1 MFDFI
6 KSVIGIGKPALPA
19 TEADKATAIDIATDL
34 QRLETIS
41 PDLAR
46 RTIGYVL
53 TGEGG
58 SVLLQLEQQ
67 SNAVQAALAQY
78 APYNAPAATQA
89 VVNRAVQASTNLFKR
104 QHGPEATWI
113 RRYLEVLTVPQKGT
127 RYGLYGHQGPSPL
140 WLRGF
145 LARGAVGANPDQKQ
159 PTDLNAVLNW
169 RDAEE
174 SATVLALDLLVLEK
188 TNQLHSRNHDIGA
201 RFDFKR
207 ALPAEQQAVMAAYA
221 KYDRP
226 AQAIVIHILKQFDLV
241 RDAYFHF
248 IYQQYLLSTSKAVR
262 EAAQNALLAS
272 PPETL
277 AASATQTLAEGN
289 PTARAQ
295 AAQILPLVMGEQA
308 RPLLEAHLAKET
320 SKTVRKI
327 IELGLGSSVVREEA
341 AATPRTLSGDGA
353 DGYLAA
359 DGTEVLAPP
368 LAPMPGPTPLP
379 DSVKAG
385 YQGLLDK
392 AYAQWVKNY
401 EGQKARHDNA
411 TAEQRKNWKAPV
423 PPQPIDP
430 TVVDRYCALLAAASP
445 IDDAAA
451 AKIGN
456 FTPFAP
462 YNSEAAAEAP
472 FNSPELTLWHLCRAR
487 ALLAG
492 TTRNHSWL
500 LSNLMSGYGA
510 IHAAIHARLTNGY
523 DLRTLA
529 TLMQPGLEAKAL
541 AIQALNVSIAEDL
554 PAQAIWPYLATHFDV
569 LDQALG
575 QAAATD
581 FREPPTLNALGL
593 LRLFPKLPA
602 RYFNTVLTH
611 ALSSK
616 KSLNKPARAL
626 LLDIDGIEQRL
637 VPFLSDSKQDVR
649 SGVAEM
655 LGAIGAESA
664 VEPLKTSLV
673 KEKSEL
679 VRAAVLGALR
689 RLKVDISSYVSP
701 EILIKEATAGL
712 KGKKVKDIGWFPLD
726 SLPALNWA
734 NGTAVPPEVP
744 RWWIAL
750 AGKLAQPGGNTL
762 FSLWLDQLT
771 PESAE
776 ALGRH
781 ILGSF
786 LRYDATHCSEDE
798 ANAYAKAGAQA
809 RYDTYQGYAKRWNNE
824 FYRSYTYEKAFA
836 DLRAERL
843 SIYLNNAHAERGVLG
858 LATHAEGTFAVQMV
872 RTYMRDH
879 YTRVAQVKALA
890 EYLSGNTSPAA
901 LQMLL
906 SIARRHRT
914 NSVQLLAQSLVER
927 IADERGWT
935 TDELADRTIPTAGL
949 DERGILDLE
958 ISTRLYQAKLDA
970 EDVLTLYNPDGKVVK
985 NLPQIS
991 EGPDK
996 ESAAEA
1002 KKALSNA
1009 KKELKQVHE
1018 FQARRLYEALCV
1030 GRRWQLAEWRRFLLE
1045 HPIVGRLVQRLIW
1058 LGLDVQG
1065 DVVASFRPLEDLS
1078 LTDSGDNAI
1087 DPESLAGVQLAHRSL
1102 LTAEQSE
1109 AWKQH
1114 LADYKVE
1121 PLFNQLD
1128 RPVLASATGNSIDDR
1143 NGHIIEA
1150 FKLRSAA
1157 QKLGYERA
1165 QAEDGGWFTQYIKP
1179 FGGIGINA
1187 VIEFTGSPL
1196 PEENRA
1202 VALVSAKF
1210 VRARKGGR
1218 SGYGVQIALNDVPPV
1233 LLSEVW
1239 NDLHQIASA
1248 GTGFAEDWR
1257 NRVAW

>member
-6 KSVIGIGKPALPA
+6 KSVIGIGKSAALPA
-19 TEADKATAIDIATDL
+19 TSADRATAADIVTDL
-34 QRLETIS
+34 KRLEAIS
-41 PDLAR
+41 PELAQ
-46 RTIGYVL
+46 RTIAYVL
-53 TGEGG
+53 NGESS

-67 SNAVQAALAQY
+67 ANAVQTALGSYAHTASPAVQAAVQKAVLAR
-78 APYNAPAATQA
+78 NN
-89 VVNRAVQASTNLFKR
+89 VLKR

-113 RRYLEVLTVPQKGT
+113 RRYFEVITLPQTGS
-127 RYGLYGHQGPSPL
+127 RYGLHGHQGPSPL
-140 WLRGF
+140 WLRAF
-145 LARGAVGANPDQKQ
+145 LSYGSDHKQ
-159 PTDLNAVLNW
+159 RADLNTILSWCDTN
-169 RDAEE
+169 DN
-174 SATVLALDLLVLEK
+174 ATIVALDLLVLEK
-188 TNQLHSRNHDIGA
+188 TSQYYFHHYDVGSK
-201 RFDFKR
+201 FDFR
-207 ALPAEQQAVMAAYA
+207 SNLPAEKQAVMAVFA

-226 AQAIVIHILKQFDLV
+226 SQAIVIHILKQFDLV
-241 RDAYFHF
+241 RDEYFPF
-248 IYQQYLLSTSKAVR
+248 IYQQYLSTPSKAVR
-262 EAAQNALLAS
+262 EAAQNALLAA

-277 AASATQTLAEGN
+277 AASATQTLADGN

-295 AAQILPLVMGEQA
+295 AAQLLPIVLGEGA

-320 SKTVRKI
+320 SKTVRKV
-327 IELGLGSSVVREEA
+327 IELGMGSAVVSVEA
-341 AATPRTLSGDGA
+341 AQTPRTLSGDGA

-368 LAPMPGPTPLP
+368 LAAMPGPTPLP

-385 YQGLLDK
+385 YLGLLDK
-392 AYAQWVKNY
+392 AYAQWMKSY
-401 EGQKARHDNA
+401 ENQKARHDNA
-411 TAEQRKNWKAPV
+411 TAEQRKNWAAPV
-423 PPQPIDP
+423 RPKAIDP
-430 TVVDRYCALLAAASP
+430 AIVDQYCALLASDSP
-445 IDDAAA
+445 IDAAEVS
-451 AKIGN
+451 KIGY
-456 FTPFAP
+456 FSVFAP
-462 YNSEAAAEAP
+462 YGAEAAAEPP
-472 FNSPELTLWHLCRAR
+472 FNSPDLTLWHLCRAR
-487 ALLAG
+487 AIVFHSNK
-492 TTRNHSWL
+492 NHLWL
-500 LSNLMSGYGA
+500 ISNLMSGHGA
-510 IHAAIHARLTNGY
+510 IHGAIHARLTNGN

-529 TLMQPGLEAKAL
+529 ALIEPELEAKTL
-541 AIQALNVSIAEDL
+541 AVQALNGGISEDL
-554 PAQAIWPYLATHFDV
+554 PAGAVWPYLAAQFDV

-581 FREPPTLNALGL
+581 FREPPTVNALGL

-616 KSLNKPARAL
+616 KSVNKPARAL

-655 LGAIGAESA
+655 LGAIGAEA
-664 VEPLKTSLV
+664 AIEPLKKALG

-679 VRAAVLGALR
+679 VRASLLGALR

-701 EILIKEATAGL
+701 EILAKEAAAGL
-712 KGKKVKDIGWFPLD
+712 KGKKAKDIEWFSRD
-726 SLPALNWA
+726 SLPALSWA
-734 NGTAVPPEVP
+734 SGGAVPADVP

-750 AGKLAQPGGNTL
+750 AGKLAQPGGNAL
-762 FSLWLDQLT
+762 FSLWLDELA

-776 ALGRH
+776 AFGRH
-781 ILGSF
+781 VLGSF

-798 ANAYAKAGAQA
+798 ANAHAKAHAQQ
-809 RYDTYQGYAKRWNNE
+809 RYDQYQEYAKRWNNE

-836 DLRAERL
+836 DLRAEKL
-843 SIYLNNAHAERGVLG
+843 GIYLNNAHADRGMLG
-858 LATHAEGTFAVQMV
+858 LATRAEGTFAVQMV

-879 YTRVAQVKALA
+879 YTRVSQVKAVT
-890 EYLSGNTSPAA
+890 EYLSGNPSPAA

-914 NSVQLLAQSLVER
+914 NSVQLLAQALVER
-927 IADERGWT
+927 IADERGWS

-958 ISTRLYQAKLDA
+958 IGTRLYQAKLDA

-985 NLPQIS
+985 NLPPVS

-1018 FQARRLYEALCV
+1018 FQAKRLYEALCV
-1030 GRRWQLAEWRRFLLE
+1030 GRRWQLAEWKRFLLE

-1058 LGLDVQG
+1058 LGLDADG
-1065 DVVASFRPLEDLS
+1065 NVVASFRPLEDLS
-1078 LTDSGDNAI
+1078 LSDSADNAV
-1087 DPESLAGVQLAHRSL
+1087 DPDSLAGIQLAHRSL
-1102 LTAEQSE
+1102 LTTELSE

-1114 LADYKVE
+1114 LDDYKVE

-1128 RPVLASATGNSIDDR
+1128 RPVLAGAAGSSIEDR
-1143 NGHIIEA
+1143 AGHIIEA

-1165 QAEDGGWFTQYIKP
+1165 QAEDGGWFTQYLKP
-1179 FGGIGINA
+1179 FAGVGINA

-1202 VALVSAKF
+1202 VALVAAKF
-1210 VRARKGGR
+1210 VRPRKGGR
-1218 SGYGVQIALNDVPPV
+1218 SSYGTQIVLSEVPPV

-1248 GTGFAEDWR
+1248 GSGFAEDWR
-1257 NRVAW
+1257 NKVAW